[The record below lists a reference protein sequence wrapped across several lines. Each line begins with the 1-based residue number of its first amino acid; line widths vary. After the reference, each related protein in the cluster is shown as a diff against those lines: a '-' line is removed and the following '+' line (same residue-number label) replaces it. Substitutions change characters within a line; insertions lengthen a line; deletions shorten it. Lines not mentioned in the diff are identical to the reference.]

1 MVALAKDVSTTQPE
15 ATTKTTERT
24 TITKNTETT
33 MMTDTETRTTII
45 IKIVTTTMIETDTT
59 MTGIEITNQ
68 GTNKMIESTKQGQE
82 KIKIEEIVI
91 LLWSQLQKKVKIKNK
106 YNLGRLSMLVK
117 IDDIHVFKHHY
128 IYVFVLVYICVS
140 LYRQYGR

>member
-1 MVALAKDVSTTQPE
+1 MSITQLE
-15 ATTKTTERT
+15 ATTKTTEHT

-117 IDDIHVFKHHY
+117 IDYIHVFKHHY
-128 IYVFVLVYICVS
+128 IYVFVLV
-140 LYRQYGR
+140 

>member
-1 MVALAKDVSTTQPE
+1 MSITQLE
-15 ATTKTTERT
+15 ATTKTTEHT

-59 MTGIEITNQ
+59 MTGIEITNL

-117 IDDIHVFKHHY
+117 IDYIHVFKHHY
-128 IYVFVLVYICVS
+128 IYVFVLV
-140 LYRQYGR
+140 

>member
-15 ATTKTTERT
+15 ATTKTTEHT

-59 MTGIEITNQ
+59 MTGIEITNL

-117 IDDIHVFKHHY
+117 IDYIHVFKHHY
-128 IYVFVLVYICVS
+128 IYVFVLVYIYV
-140 LYRQYGR
+140 L